1 MWIMCDEL
9 KRNGSGYY
17 DPTAYEALKNV
28 RKEELKMGFKRG
40 EIYECE
46 IANGTDMK
54 YALVV
59 SCDARQ
65 NDRYLSIVM
74 LNTEPYGR
82 NPVEIKV
89 LDMCYADC
97 DRVSFAEQRRLGNFV
112 RMASEKEMQEIDAR
126 LAEAIGLGGIDHQE
140 SASRMAQVDEYR
152 MRIEGLERELDNK
165 KTEISDLTG
174 KLKEANGLNV
184 ILNQDAVRDLIKA
197 ETERDLYKE
206 LYKQLF
212 EKMIVEKMI
221 G

>member
-1 MWIMCDEL
+1 MCDEL

-65 NDRYLSIVM
+65 DDRYLSIIM
-74 LNTEPYGR
+74 LNDVPYGR

-89 LDMCYADC
+89 FDLCYADC
-97 DRVSFAEQRRLGNFV
+97 DRVSFAERRRLGNYV
-112 RMASEKEMQEIDAR
+112 RTASENEMREIDAI
-126 LAEAIGLGGIDHQE
+126 LAEALAICH
-140 SASRMAQVDEYR
+140 SCPAQKQSEQMDELR
-152 MRIEGLERELDNK
+152 MRLEGAERMLQDK
-165 KTEISDLTG
+165 DAEISDLAG
-174 KLKEANGLNV
+174 KLKEAQGVNV
-184 ILNQDAVRDLIKA
+184 ITNQDAVRDLIKA
-197 ETERDLYKE
+197 ETERDLYKSQYE
-206 LYKQLF
+206 MLLSKL
-212 EKMIVEKMI
+212 I
-221 G
+221 